1 MSRKVKTIFFVLGL
15 IIFVFLITKF
25 GIENIFTNIQK
36 TGWWLI
42 PIIGVW
48 FFVYL
53 LNALA
58 WRIVLKPHKD
68 KISFPDIFAI
78 SLSGFAIN
86 YITPVINLG
95 GEPYKVLAL
104 KEKLGTNNAVSSV
117 MLYSMLHFFSS
128 FIFWI
133 AAIVL
138 VLLSLTLSNELQII
152 FSAGFVAALL
162 GVWFF
167 YSRHKKGIFISI
179 FKIIPKLP
187 FTAKLVEKL
196 KTKEDSL
203 VDIDEQITNF
213 YNKSRRDFYSSL
225 LLEVAARFAA
235 SVEFIF
241 ILKAIGIEIS
251 FQEAIYINA
260 FSSLFMN
267 LFFFIPMNLG
277 VREGSLF
284 LIMDILKFSSG
295 IGIYIGLVNRI
306 REFFWILIG
315 LLLVQFRKS
324 NPTERKE
331 INMVEIK

>member
-1 MSRKVKTIFFVLGL
+1 MNRKIRIIFFIAGL
-15 IIFVFLITKF
+15 LVFTFLINEF
-25 GIENIFTNIQK
+25 GVDNIITNIQK
-36 TGWWLI
+36 TGWWI
-42 PIIGVW
+42 VPIIGVW

-53 LNALA
+53 LNAFA
-58 WRIVLKPHKD
+58 WQIILKPHKD
-68 KISFPDIFAI
+68 KISFSEIYSI

-95 GEPYKVLAL
+95 GEPYKVFAL
-104 KEKLGTNNAVSSV
+104 KEKLGTHNAVSSV
-117 MLYSMLHFFSS
+117 ILYSMLHFLSS

-133 AAIVL
+133 AAIIL
-138 VLLSLTLSNELQII
+138 VLFSLTLTYELQII
-152 FSAGFVAALL
+152 FSAGFIAALF

-167 YSRHKKGIFISI
+167 YSRHKKGIFVSLI
-179 FKIIPKLP
+179 KIIPRLP
-187 FTAKLVEKL
+187 FTTKLVEKL

-203 VDIDEQITNF
+203 ANIDEQITNF
-213 YNKSRRDFYSSL
+213 YYKRRRDLYSSL

-241 ILKAIGIEIS
+241 ILKAIGIEIT

-277 VREGSLF
+277 VREGSLYF
-284 LIMDILKFSSG
+284 IMGLLKFTSA

-315 LLLVQFRKS
+315 LILIQFRKT
-324 NPTERKE
+324 NLPNKE
-331 INMVEIK
+331 VINYADIK

>member
-1 MSRKVKTIFFVLGL
+1 MNRKVKTIFFVLGL
-15 IIFVFLITKF
+15 IIFVLLISEF
-25 GIENIFTNIQK
+25 GLENILTNIQK
-36 TGWWLI
+36 TGWWLV

-48 FFVYL
+48 LFVYL

-58 WRIVLKPHKD
+58 WRFVLKPQKE
-68 KISFPDIFAI
+68 KISFAEIFTI

-95 GEPYKVLAL
+95 GEPYKVLVL

-117 MLYSMLHFFSS
+117 ILYSMLHFFSS
-128 FIFWI
+128 FIYWI

-138 VLLSLTLSNELQII
+138 ILLSLTLSDELQII
-152 FSAGFVAALL
+152 FSAGFIAALL
-162 GVWFF
+162 GIWFF
-167 YSRHKKGIFISI
+167 YSRHKKGVFISL

-225 LLEVAARFAA
+225 MLEVAARFVA

-284 LIMDILKFSSG
+284 LIMGLLKFTSA

-315 LLLVQFRKS
+315 LLLIQFRKT
-324 NPTERKE
+324 NIPNKE
-331 INMVEIK
+331 VINYADIK

>member
-1 MSRKVKTIFFVLGL
+1 MNRKVKTIFFVLGL
-15 IIFVFLITKF
+15 IIFVLLISEF
-25 GIENIFTNIQK
+25 GLENILTNIQK
-36 TGWWLI
+36 TGWWLV

-48 FFVYL
+48 LFVYL

-58 WRIVLKPHKD
+58 WRFVLKPQKE
-68 KISFPDIFAI
+68 KISFAEIFTI

-95 GEPYKVLAL
+95 GEPYKVLVL

-117 MLYSMLHFFSS
+117 ILYSMLHFFSS
-128 FIFWI
+128 FIYWI

-138 VLLSLTLSNELQII
+138 ILLSLTLSDELQII
-152 FSAGFVAALL
+152 FSAGFIAALL
-162 GVWFF
+162 GIWFF
-167 YSRHKKGIFISI
+167 YSRHKKGVFISL

-225 LLEVAARFAA
+225 MLEVAARFVA

-260 FSSLFMN
+260 FSSLLMN

-284 LIMDILKFSSG
+284 LIMGLLKFTSA

-315 LLLVQFRKS
+315 LLLIQFRKT
-324 NPTERKE
+324 NIPNKE
-331 INMVEIK
+331 VINYADIK